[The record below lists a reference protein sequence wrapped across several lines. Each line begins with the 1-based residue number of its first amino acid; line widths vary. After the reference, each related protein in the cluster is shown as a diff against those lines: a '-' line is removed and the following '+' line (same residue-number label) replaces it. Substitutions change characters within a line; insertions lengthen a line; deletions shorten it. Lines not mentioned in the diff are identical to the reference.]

1 MNSSQHKFYAGIGSR
16 KTPQRVGEVIRG
28 LAIELER
35 QGYTLRSGGADGAD
49 TFFEEAVSR
58 MEVYL
63 PWDGFNRRPIR
74 GTRSRGAVYIQGAT
88 DAAVAL
94 AGRVIEGYQDRNH
107 AVKMLLARNMH
118 QVLGE
123 GLKTPVDFVICWTPG
138 GKVMGGT
145 GHAIKLARLRDISVY
160 NLARPSDV
168 ASIRQRVFQREL
180 F

>member
-16 KTPQRVGEVIRG
+16 KTPQRVGEIIRE
-28 LAIELER
+28 LAIELDR

-49 TFFEEAVSR
+49 TFFEESSTR
-58 MEVYL
+58 MEIFL
-63 PWDGFNRRPIR
+63 PWKGFNKRPTSWGPID
-74 GTRSRGAVYIQGAT
+74 GAVYFQGPSR
-88 DAAVAL
+88 DAIEL
-94 AGRVIEGYQDRNH
+94 ARCSIEGYEKRTMNP
-107 AVKMLLARNMH
+107 KMLLARNMH
-118 QVLGE
+118 QILGE
-123 GLKTPVDFVICWTPG
+123 DLKAPVDFVICWTPG

-145 GHAIKLARLRDISVY
+145 GHAIKLARLRDIPVY